1 MLDKTSEVKADIN
14 DPLYKKVLEEIY
26 EVIENNEITVLELE
40 EIILPEIP
48 NLIKRVALVPYKK
61 RMSRAQRLLEINN

>member
-1 MLDKTSEVKADIN
+1 MILNENK
-14 DPLYKKVLEEIY
+14 PLYKKVLEEIY

-48 NLIKRVALVPYKK
+48 KLIKGVAIVPYKK
-61 RMSRAQRLLEINN
+61 RMSRARRLLKINK

>member
-48 NLIKRVALVPYKK
+48 KLIKRVSIVPYKK
-61 RMSRAQRLLEINN
+61 RMSRTQRLLKINN